1 MRFGYGPE
9 RLERAR
15 RRLDEDR
22 PRRDGRPR
30 REHRRRQD
38 DDREAPPRFYDP
50 DEGRVL
56 IDGHDI
62 SEITLASLRHQIG
75 YVPRSHS
82 SSLAR
87 FARTSRSHTP
97 TRHAEISEAARRV
110 GVLEV
115 FEALPGGLDTPVGE
129 RGGNLSVGQR
139 QLVTLA
145 RASLIDPPI
154 VLLDEATASLDAA
167 TEARGQGGARAAA
180 RHLEARWS
188 SLTVWKRSA
197 TPTAPWSWTRGGWSR
212 AAPMRSSSLPAAS
225 MPASTKGGR
234 SPVEPAQAVG
244 RTCQNSSW
252 RRFRSFPRRSIG
264 PRVSSG
270 YWVR

>member
-9 RLERAR
+9 RPNV
-15 RRLDEDR
+15 LDDVSMKIDPGETVALVQ
-22 PRRDGRPR
+22 
-30 REHRRRQD
+30 EHRRRQD
-38 DDREAPPRFYDP
+38 DDREAPPRFYDL
-50 DEGRVL
+50 DEEQVL

-87 FARTSRSHTP
+87 FARAVAFAHPDATRGDLRGRS
-97 TRHAEISEAARRV
+97 RV

-154 VLLDEATASLDAA
+154 VLLDEATASLD
-167 TEARGQGGARAAA
+167 RGD
-180 RHLEARWS
+180 
-188 SLTVWKRSA
+188 
-197 TPTAPWSWTRGGWSR
+197 
-212 AAPMRSSSLPAAS
+212 
-225 MPASTKGGR
+225 
-234 SPVEPAQAVG
+234 
-244 RTCQNSSW
+244 
-252 RRFRSFPRRSIG
+252 
-264 PRVSSG
+264 
-270 YWVR
+270 